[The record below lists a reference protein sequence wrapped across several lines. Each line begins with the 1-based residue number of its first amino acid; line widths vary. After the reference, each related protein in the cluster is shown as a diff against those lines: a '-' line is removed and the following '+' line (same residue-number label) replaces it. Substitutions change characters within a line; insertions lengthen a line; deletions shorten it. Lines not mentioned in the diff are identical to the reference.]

1 MPWLERERGRG
12 ERRGR
17 DQEGDTIPRSCR
29 LSSTPL
35 SLPVGTSPYALVAHF
50 RHKAWIPLSFCSLR
64 VISYTTLPSSLSR
77 RRSPLRSHRGV
88 FRAVRPLCDV
98 ATLHLGASWKKQ
110 GQAECRLGCH
120 LSRTLDEAEDG
131 GGGGGGATC
140 TDRLASARA
149 RASGIGLAWAGPR
162 PKVNNHERAAP
173 GTPPYAVRR
182 V

>member
-88 FRAVRPLCDV
+88 FRAVRPRRPALHCDDERT
-98 ATLHLGASWKKQ
+98 A
-110 GQAECRLGCH
+110 CRGYQSG
-120 LSRTLDEAEDG
+120 LS
-131 GGGGGGATC
+131 
-140 TDRLASARA
+140 
-149 RASGIGLAWAGPR
+149 
-162 PKVNNHERAAP
+162 
-173 GTPPYAVRR
+173 VRR
-182 V
+182 RHVASRCKLEETGSGRMPPWLSPLAYSRRGGRWRRRRRRRHLHRSPCQCQG